1 MARSWRGVAIVTV
14 GVVLN
19 DFFYLTAIS
28 RIGAAEAN
36 VVHYLWPIFLCLIVA
51 LLVRK
56 LPSWL
61 QVAGILVAF
70 CGAVLA
76 IAPAF
81 KVDLDVKGVVFGLLG
96 GLTFAIYSAVRSYG
110 RENTDIVGPAM
121 GVIAVVSLVGHVAL
135 EEPALPDIQQ
145 LVAIAA
151 IGIIPLTL
159 STMLWDQATRT
170 GQTAT
175 ISAIAY
181 FNPIIAL
188 LLLSLLGAETV
199 TLTTFIAAI
208 LIVLGALLS
217 SHS

>member
-1 MARSWRGVAIVTV
+1 MVTA

-51 LLVRK
+51 LVVRRM
-56 LPSWL
+56 PSWS
-61 QVAGILVAF
+61 QVIGILIAF

-76 IAPAF
+76 IRPGCN
-81 KVDLDVKGVVFGLLG
+81 DSIDVEGLVFGILG
-96 GLTFAIYSAVRSYG
+96 GLTFALYSAIRTFSN
-110 RENTDIVGPAM
+110 EKTDVVGPAM
-121 GVIAVVSLVGHVAL
+121 GVIAVVSLLAHVVL
-135 EEPALPDIQQ
+135 EEPAIPDTQQ
-145 LVAIAA
+145 LIAITA

-170 GQTAT
+170 GETST

-181 FNPIIAL
+181 LNPIIAL
-188 LLLSLLGAETV
+188 LLLALLGASTV
-199 TLTTFIAAI
+199 LLTTFTAAL
-208 LIVLGALLS
+208 LIVLGAFLS
-217 SHS
+217 SRS